1 MEAHLLKRV
10 LVLGVLGLSACG
22 QPLQEPA
29 DAPTAEIEIELPST
43 DGSDSASP
51 AGMLPPGPTFAEDG
65 ETISVAIGDEISIKL
80 ELPDKVGTSN
90 AWQLKDNSWPD
101 HLSWG
106 NTWMSIEGSK
116 RYSDIIVNA
125 DAVGESDLTF
135 VRYADGQQT
144 DDEKTITVI
153 VN

>member
-1 MEAHLLKRV
+1 MLKHV
-10 LVLGVLGLSACG
+10 LVLVLLGLSACG
-22 QPLQEPA
+22 QPPQEPK
-29 DAPTAEIEIELPST
+29 DESTAEIEMELPST
-43 DGSDSASP
+43 NDSDSASP
-51 AGMLPPGPTFAEDG
+51 AGLLPPGPTFAEDG
-65 ETISVAIGDEISIKL
+65 DTMRAAIGEEISIKL

-90 AWQLKDNSWPD
+90 AWQLKDNAWPD

-106 NTWMSIEGSK
+106 NTWMSIEDSK

-135 VRYADGQQT
+135 VRYADGQKT
-144 DDEKTITVI
+144 DDEKTITII